1 MSQMSQPPTSAE
13 RPAVRGHQSHGSRT
27 FSFRSNKSGGSQAK
41 EDLAESPRDKARRDS
56 IWKATSKAN
65 PNAAIQ
71 ENQPGVNAVF
81 EESTLAPLRS
91 VQHRDAFG
99 NVITDPDLSNPTRP
113 RLERPLDTIR
123 SFEKA
128 IDNGY
133 RRRSNYQ
140 RAESDSNM
148 HQQNDRRNSAYGYDA
163 APSHNRYANGNGG
176 GYYGGQRPDSMA
188 GGPRRHPNN
197 RMTSDSMM
205 YNQRPYPHH
214 AQQPSQDTGSDSTG
228 PWANSTDP
236 SSENSSIDRIAPPA
250 KPYGENGYPQNG
262 YAHNGY
268 GPNGFQGPIP
278 EEGGSYPMRGGAPAV
293 QAPERRPIPL
303 GNSGDAPLP
312 SGSLPSTKRPE
323 AEKRKSWLSRRFSKK
338 N

>member
-1 MSQMSQPPTSAE
+1 MASAQ
-13 RPAVRGHQSHGSRT
+13 AVQ
-27 FSFRSNKSGGSQAK
+27 
-41 EDLAESPRDKARRDS
+41 
-56 IWKATSKAN
+56 ATSGDSVLT
-65 PNAAIQ
+65 NA
-71 ENQPGVNAVF
+71 PPVNAVL

-91 VQHRDAFG
+91 VQHKDVYG
-99 NVITDPDLSNPTRP
+99 NVITDPDLCNPTRP

-133 RRRSNYQ
+133 KRRSSYM
-140 RAESDSNM
+140 RTDSESNM
-148 HQQNDRRNSAYGYDA
+148 QQYNDRRNSGYGYDA
-163 APSHNRYANGNGG
+163 GPNQNRYANGNGNGNGG
-176 GYYGGQRPDSMA
+176 GYYGGQRAESMA

-197 RMTSDSMM
+197 RMGSESTM
-205 YNQRPYPHH
+205 YGQRPYPQH
-214 AQQPSQDTGSDSTG
+214 AHQLSQDTGSDSTG

-250 KPYGENGYPQNG
+250 KPYGENGYPPNAYG
-262 YAHNGY
+262 NGY

-278 EEGGSYPMRGGAPAV
+278 EEGGAYNMHGGAPPV

-312 SGSLPSTKRPE
+312 PGNLPSTKRPE